1 MSENKEKNNIYLH
14 ELNIEFIKGIFIIG
28 TILLIFIIIII
39 IIIPKHLYIF
49 IPFIFLVTMSPIIII
64 LIVWIKINKE
74 V

>member
-39 IIIPKHLYIF
+39 PKHLYIF